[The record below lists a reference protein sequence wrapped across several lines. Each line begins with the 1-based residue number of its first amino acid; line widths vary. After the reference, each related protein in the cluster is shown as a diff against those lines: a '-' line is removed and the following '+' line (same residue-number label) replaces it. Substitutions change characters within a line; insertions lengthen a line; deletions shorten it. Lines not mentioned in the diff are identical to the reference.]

1 MGVGQGVGQGQG
13 CTVAMCEGG
22 AGFYN
27 GGLWGVDSLGSG
39 PPKGVTLRGI
49 EKLLSYI
56 RVLIGAVASLLQSVA
71 WPFRGFS

>member
-1 MGVGQGVGQGQG
+1 MLWFGLAVVW
-13 CTVAMCEGG
+13 

-27 GGLWGVDSLGSG
+27 GGLCWVDYLGLG

-49 EKLLSYI
+49 EQLIFYI

-71 WPFRGFS
+71 

>member
-1 MGVGQGVGQGQG
+1 MLGLGLSVVW
-13 CTVAMCEGG
+13 

-27 GGLWGVDSLGSG
+27 GGLCGVDYLGLG

-49 EKLLSYI
+49 EKLLFYI

-71 WPFRGFS
+71 